1 MERLLMPTVV
11 FTRIQSWYECY
22 LGTNNEDYGR
32 VDPDTGYVTFDHG
45 DDIEVTVTP
54 DNGFHFVGWSDDM
67 ANTNPVRR
75 FVMTE
80 NFDWDIYPVCES
92 DETYTLE
99 VYADPE
105 EGGTVTV
112 TPLKEEYHMDERVDL
127 VATPAEGWRF
137 AGWHSRYWS
146 DSGRETSVDIYRDMT
161 IEARFVEIE
170 GD

>member
-1 MERLLMPTVV
+1 MLLEKQMKKSLFDEQRVVVDRINGCETVDCFDLDCEELTGGYQLESLRNV
-11 FTRIQSWYECY
+11 VSEIRDRRKRI
-22 LGTNNEDYGR
+22 
-32 VDPDTGYVTFDHG
+32 
-45 DDIEVTVTP
+45 
-54 DNGFHFVGWSDDM
+54 
-67 ANTNPVRR
+67 
-75 FVMTE
+75 VMTE

-170 GD
+170 PEGE

>member
-1 MERLLMPTVV
+1 MQGFGGIFCTKDWNVCRLALSGG
-11 FTRIQSWYECY
+11 FRC
-22 LGTNNEDYGR
+22 
-32 VDPDTGYVTFDHG
+32 TFG
-45 DDIEVTVTP
+45 WRWR
-54 DNGFHFVGWSDDM
+54 GVGWSDDM

-112 TPLKEEYHMDERVDL
+112 SPLKEEYHMDERVDL
-127 VATPAEGWRF
+127 VATPADGWRF
-137 AGWHSRYWS
+137 AGWHSRYWQ
-146 DSGRETSVDIYRDMT
+146 DSSRETSVDIYRDMT
-161 IEARFVEIE
+161 IEARFVEIK